1 MNSQLNMLTVR
12 FLISLVFIVGLSGHS
27 AFAQTQQQL
36 CPGCF
41 KDQVPFPGRYGP
53 ASSTDPR
60 RLIKIKIASSWN
72 VNNSG
77 QATPG
82 QTNPTIWNAFNDQN
96 SGAGSALWNN
106 ARDGSA
112 TSSVYFQL
120 DQTADPDIIIK
131 LGSVANGGCAQT
143 DITKKPYVMTLPLK
157 AASWTPTQI
166 ALIVAHE
173 LGHTIGL
180 AHAVNIPGETI
191 APDCPPPGV
200 NSVMKGAP
208 YSTCQ
213 PVFSRIEP
221 TDVRAHNIQYQSR
234 LTLCRVAM
242 AGGYAPTPDV
252 NPGGDPCADCDPQ
265 PPSCFT
271 NSSIY
276 ISSDGLGCYHV
287 VYVDETYCDGLFV
300 SSTTYAWDVC
310 TTGYLNP

>member
-1 MNSQLNMLTVR
+1 MNSFLKVLTIR
-12 FLISLVFIVGLSGHS
+12 CLIAVVLVVAVSGR
-27 AFAQTQQQL
+27 AALAQTPQQQL

-41 KDQVPFPGRYGP
+41 KDQEPFPGRYGP

-72 VNNSG
+72 VNQAG
-77 QATPG
+77 TATPG
-82 QTNPTIWNAFNDQN
+82 QTNPTIFNAFDNQN
-96 SGAGSALWNN
+96 STSGTTLWNN

-112 TSSVYFQL
+112 TTSVFFQL
-120 DQTADPDIIIK
+120 DQVSDPDIIVK

-143 DITKKPYVMTLPLK
+143 DITRKPYVMTLPLR

-180 AHAVNIPGETI
+180 AHAVNGPGETI

-213 PVFSRIEP
+213 PVFNRIEA
-221 TDVRAHNIQYQSR
+221 TDVRAHNIQFQSR
-234 LTLCRVAM
+234 LTMCRVAR
-242 AGGYAPTPDV
+242 AGGYATTPDD
-252 NPGGDPCADCDPQ
+252 PGGDPGDPGGDPQ
-265 PPSCFT
+265 PPSCT
-271 NSSIY
+271 VNSTIY
-276 ISSDGLGCYHV
+276 ISSDGLGCYHI
-287 VYVDETYCDGLFV
+287 VYQEETYCDGIFV

-310 TTGYLNP
+310 TTGPPL